1 MEFHCQVDWI
11 QFPNDFYSAIFEQDR
26 LGAKK
31 VACRHARYSKV
42 AVSIEIERHKL
53 AGIKGL
59 TVEQLVLFRLQTF
72 DKSILF
78 TIVQKLFLLFL
89 ENQEV
94 LPKATPSEKHQFMSE
109 TKKKVQVSS
118 CCDTQ
123 AKKEALLYLN
133 ASGRCRVR

>member
-1 MEFHCQVDWI
+1 MEFHCQGDWI

-31 VACRHARYSKV
+31 VACHARYSKV

-59 TVEQLVLFRLQTF
+59 TVEQLVMFRAQNV

-78 TIVQKLFLLFL
+78 TIVQSFFLTFL
-89 ENQEV
+89 GKPGSFAQR
-94 LPKATPSEKHQFMSE
+94 KKQHQFMSE
-109 TKKKVQVSS
+109 TKKNFK
-118 CCDTQ
+118 
-123 AKKEALLYLN
+123 
-133 ASGRCRVR
+133 